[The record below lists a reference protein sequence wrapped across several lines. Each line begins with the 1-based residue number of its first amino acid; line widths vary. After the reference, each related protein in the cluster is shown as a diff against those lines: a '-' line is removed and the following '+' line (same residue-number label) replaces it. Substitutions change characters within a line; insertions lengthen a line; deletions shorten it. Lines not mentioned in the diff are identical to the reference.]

1 MDLLP
6 HETNPRMD
14 NKGQPA
20 NRDGRYV
27 NIHNPAVIVEVIG
40 QGQYRLGETR
50 RMVTIY
56 LRDGSLF
63 VRNSQEFNAKFKPYT
78 Q

>member
-1 MDLLP
+1 M
-6 HETNPRMD
+6 
-14 NKGQPA
+14 
-20 NRDGRYV
+20 
-27 NIHNPAVIVEVIG
+27 IVEVIG

-56 LRDGSLF
+56 LRDGSIF